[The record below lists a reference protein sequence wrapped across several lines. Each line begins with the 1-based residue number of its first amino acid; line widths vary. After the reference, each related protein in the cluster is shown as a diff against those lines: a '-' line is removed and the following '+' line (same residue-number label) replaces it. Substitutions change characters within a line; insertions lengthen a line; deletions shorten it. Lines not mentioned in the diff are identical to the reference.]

1 MVEISWACTM
11 HACNKEPIQSK
22 AKQLSTEKPFGKK
35 HFQMHEISTPFSI
48 LLYNLS
54 DNFRFV
60 YTFHEN
66 SPPSWGSWTTHAC
79 CFSLFNLFSHSY
91 QTKVVMWICIP
102 RACFGFCQIEQ
113 RACVLNKQQHFVF
126 LIWDPRNALTAAS
139 SYLKLK
145 KQLNLSSV
153 SIEKCFKEGTSIH
166 SKTII
171 YIYINI
177 CVACICTCM
186 SEMLGLARSKQWSKD
201 NDCLD

>member
-1 MVEISWACTM
+1 MKIPTHIGNPERHLHVVFLYLISS
-11 HACNKEPIQSK
+11 PILIK
-22 AKQLSTEKPFGKK
+22 LKLSCG
-35 HFQMHEISTPFSI
+35 S
-48 LLYNLS
+48 
-54 DNFRFV
+54 V
-60 YTFHEN
+60 YQ
-66 SPPSWGSWTTHAC
+66 G
-79 CFSLFNLFSHSY
+79 
-91 QTKVVMWICIP
+91 
-102 RACFGFCQIEQ
+102 ACFGFCQIEQ

-126 LIWDPRNALTAAS
+126 LIWDPRNALTPAS

-145 KQLNLSSV
+145 KQLNLWSV

-171 YIYINI
+171 YIYIYI

>member
-1 MVEISWACTM
+1 M
-11 HACNKEPIQSK
+11 
-22 AKQLSTEKPFGKK
+22 
-35 HFQMHEISTPFSI
+35 
-48 LLYNLS
+48 S

-66 SPPSWGSWTTHAC
+66 SPPSWESWTTHAC

-91 QTKVVMWICIP
+91 QTKVVMWICMP

-126 LIWDPRNALTAAS
+126 LIWDPRNALWLQLLRTWN
-139 SYLKLK
+139 LKS
-145 KQLNLSSV
+145 N
-153 SIEKCFKEGTSIH
+153 SICEAFYRKMLQRRNVDTLENH
-166 SKTII
+166 
-171 YIYINI
+171 YIYI

-201 NDCLD
+201 NDSLD